1 MLPTGDAMITF
12 KPESLND
19 TTKCYPRTLREAFP
33 DAPSPTFD
41 KTDTLVLRVC
51 GVAALSL
58 ALILAMGW

>member
-1 MLPTGDAMITF
+1 MI
-12 KPESLND
+12 KAPSPDND
-19 TTKCYPRTLREAFP
+19 TTRRYPRTLREAFP

-51 GVAALSL
+51 GVAALFL

>member
-1 MLPTGDAMITF
+1 MI
-12 KPESLND
+12 KAPSPDND

>member
-1 MLPTGDAMITF
+1 MI
-12 KPESLND
+12 KAPSPDND
-19 TTKCYPRTLREAFP
+19 TTRRYPRTLREAFP

-51 GVAALSL
+51 GVAAVFL